1 MYCDGQIF
9 YESDVI
15 SLNNIFAFNV
25 YFFIFI
31 TGIHT
36 VTHHHTTQ
44 GACHPQCIWAG
55 GTHPH
60 QEPPHNSLKGTPK
73 DTHPLVTM
81 DILNNGPIPGW
92 KANLVIPRGGVSSLP
107 WVNLVSIKNR
117 YYLNR

>member
-1 MYCDGQIF
+1 MNQILSVF
-9 YESDVI
+9 LLLLY
-15 SLNNIFAFNV
+15 IFFN
-25 YFFIFI
+25 FI

-92 KANLVIPRGGVSSLP
+92 KANLVTPRGGVSSLP

-117 YYLNR
+117 YYPNR

>member
-1 MYCDGQIF
+1 M
-9 YESDVI
+9 
-15 SLNNIFAFNV
+15 
-25 YFFIFI
+25 
-31 TGIHT
+31 

-60 QEPPHNSLKGTPK
+60 QEPPHNSLKDTPK

-81 DILNNGPIPGW
+81 DILNNGPILGW
-92 KANLVIPRGGVSSLP
+92 KANLVTPRGGVSSLP

-117 YYLNR
+117 YYPNR